1 MKKGKEMKIRTVA
14 ELMKFKQPE
23 ILDVWIGGIYGLL
36 GTRAQELI
44 TKEQLFVQAK
54 ALLTTLTTAFGYE
67 EYKDITASQFAGT
80 VAMLRDIS
88 ASRAEQGFTASE
100 TATFVFSLKEALLQ
114 FLQEEI
120 GDDPELLNREITKTS
135 DIIDKLGLLTFETY
149 AKTREGIIAEQSKSL
164 LELSTPVLK
173 LWDEIVVLP
182 VVGVIDTPRSTLVME
197 SLLKAIVA
205 FEARVAIIDI
215 TGVPVIDTSVAKHL
229 LKTVA
234 AAKMLGAEVILTGIS
249 ADAAQTLTKL
259 EIRMEE
265 VCTRGTLRA
274 GIAEAFDMLG
284 LRILPKD

>member
-1 MKKGKEMKIRTVA
+1 MKRGKERKIKSVA
-14 ELMKFKQPE
+14 ELMKFKQQE
-23 ILDVWIGGIYGLL
+23 ILDVWIEGIYGFP
-36 GTRAQELI
+36 GTRTPELM

-54 ALLTTLTTAFGYE
+54 ALLISLTTAFGYE
-67 EYKDITASQFAGT
+67 EYEDITASQFADS

-100 TATFVFSLKEALLQ
+100 SATFVFSLKDALLQ

-120 GDDPELLNREITKTS
+120 SDDPELLNREITKTS
-135 DIIDKLGLLTFETY
+135 NIIDKLGLLTFETY
-149 AKTREGIIAEQSKSL
+149 VKTREEVIAEQSKSL

-173 LWDEIVVLP
+173 LWDEIVMLP
-182 VVGVIDTPRSTLVME
+182 LVGVMDTPRSALLME
-197 SLLKAIVA
+197 SLLKAIVEL
-205 FEARVAIIDI
+205 EARVAIVDI
-215 TGVPVIDTSVAKHL
+215 TGVPVIDTSVAQHL

-234 AAKMLGAEVILTGIS
+234 AAKMLGADVILTGIS

-265 VCTRGTLRA
+265 VRTRGTLRA
-274 GIAEAFDMLG
+274 GIADAFDMTG